1 MFYHS
6 GHLGPSLKSTGKG
19 RQKEEK
25 EKEKQKEEKSKVRK
39 NTAIKEQG
47 QTKYYLTIT
56 VSEMVINQDT
66 DVSFCVCVCVCTCC
80 SFVRLYLFTHLIG
93 INISSSERCS
103 FAKLLLSRC
112 IKIKQ
117 TNKKTM
123 KYLTIISFLQICCLF
138 FVLIVFFGGR
148 MLSVE

>member
-66 DVSFCVCVCVCTCC
+66 DVSFFLCVCVRV
-80 SFVRLYLFTHLIG
+80 
-93 INISSSERCS
+93 
-103 FAKLLLSRC
+103 
-112 IKIKQ
+112 
-117 TNKKTM
+117 
-123 KYLTIISFLQICCLF
+123 LF
-138 FVLIVFFGGR
+138 FCKTLFIYTSYRNKHFFF
-148 MLSVE
+148 